1 MVVNKMVDEKCIHCA
16 MPLVKATVDYNGLK
30 LEARKCPKCGEKI
43 FTEDLTMK
51 AIAKLESNRLE
62 AMYKKHPIK
71 IGSSLGITLPKDIVE
86 VFNISADTELK
97 IYPQVEKRMLEISV

>member
-1 MVVNKMVDEKCIHCA
+1 MVVNKMIEEKCIRCA
-16 MPLVKATVDYNGLK
+16 VPLVKTAIDYKGVK

-51 AIAKLESNRLE
+51 AIAKLESRRLE
-62 AMYKKHPIK
+62 SMYKKHPIK
-71 IGSSLGITLPKDIVE
+71 IGSSWGITFPKDVVE

-97 IYPQVEKRMLEISV
+97 ICPQVEKRILEISV